1 MLRTERQGKSRSDFL
16 SLARKK
22 SGIFPFLA
30 REKVEIFPTSFQRE
44 KVEENRV
51 FPREG
56 KSIYY
61 VYSFF
66 PFPPVRGEVV
76 VRQLTHDDSFP
87 CPDKAIFFSERRM

>member
-1 MLRTERQGKSRSDFL
+1 MLRTGRQGKSRSDFL
-16 SLARKK
+16 SLKGKKPENFPFRARENIE
-22 SGIFPFLA
+22 IFPPSFW
-30 REKVEIFPTSFQRE
+30 REKVG
-44 KVEENRV
+44 KNRV

-61 VYSFF
+61 VYRFF